1 MGIRSNLHS
10 VHLVLLCPK
19 KCCWYW
25 EAIFKYPLCHC
36 CSIYGISLDCRFL
49 LRVTLIQRQSH
60 SLVLAGRCLRM
71 SLAQPPAESWID
83 TKVRPSCL
91 QLFPLGCCG
100 GLTLARDK
108 LPHSCSLTSQQ
119 DTMGEKK
126 PKPKSRNLVDWD
138 KDREITYLL
147 LSWEKKTQTKIIN
160 LLHVK
165 VNLDYEK
172 RTETAPS
179 LHTFP
184 SPAFTS
190 SFPAPEERNGNGVEV
205 SPSQPLLAP
214 FTPHVS
220 LLGACWVG

>member
-10 VHLVLLCPK
+10 VHLVLLCPE

-25 EAIFKYPLCHC
+25 EAIFKHPLCHC

-119 DTMGEKK
+119 DTMGKK
-126 PKPKSRNLVDWD
+126 NPQNQRPEILWIEIKKGRSHICYCHGKRRLKPRQLIYCVLK
-138 KDREITYLL
+138 
-147 LSWEKKTQTKIIN
+147 
-160 LLHVK
+160 
-165 VNLDYEK
+165 
-172 RTETAPS
+172 
-179 LHTFP
+179 
-184 SPAFTS
+184 
-190 SFPAPEERNGNGVEV
+190 
-205 SPSQPLLAP
+205 
-214 FTPHVS
+214 
-220 LLGACWVG
+220 